1 MAVLLPRKNL
11 DKIRPYEPG
20 RPIEDVAKELGIDDE
35 IIKLASNENPLG
47 ISPRARQVLLDHI
60 NDGNFYPDDS
70 GYYLREKLAQKYGVD
85 FNMTILGNGSVD
97 LIYLV
102 ALAFLEPGN
111 NLIMTRSAFVIAKIA
126 TYIMD
131 ADLIEVEPDE
141 HTTHDLEAIL
151 NRVNDQ
157 TKVIYLDNP
166 INPFGTKVS
175 REAFDRFISR
185 IPPHVLVVSD
195 EAYYEYI
202 VDDYID
208 SMKWLRKGKN
218 ILILHTFS
226 KIYGLAGMRIGYG
239 IAKKVIIDALMKV
252 RLPFNA
258 SRLAQIAAYQAL
270 DDDEHVRRSIEVNEA
285 GKQFLYQE
293 YDRLGIFYLPTNA
306 NFIFV
311 NFKDDAHPIFE
322 GLQRSGVITR
332 PIPQYGFPNA
342 LRITIGD
349 EYQNKRLILTLEEIL
364 RRR

>member
-226 KIYGLAGMRIGYG
+226 KIYGMAGLRIGYG
-239 IAKKVIIDALMKV
+239 LAKPEIIQALMKV

-258 SRLAQIAAYQAL
+258 NRLAQMAAIAAL
-270 DDDEHVRRSIEVNEA
+270 DDKEHVEKSIKNNDV
-285 GKQFLYQE
+285 GKEYLYEE
-293 YDRLGIFYLPTNA
+293 YGRLGLSYLPTSA

-311 NFKDDAHPIFE
+311 DFKTDALKIFE
-322 GLQRSGVITR
+322 DLKRLGVIAR
-332 PIPQYGFPNA
+332 PIPQYGLPTA
-342 LRITIGD
+342 MRISIGN
-349 EYQNKRLILTLEEIL
+349 EHQNKKLIAALKKVLKG
-364 RRR
+364 